1 MISSF
6 IIDAILKQAKPEN
19 KDNILKMFIEKL
31 GNDYPYND
39 SRVNHVLELLVNP
52 KAMIEKEHINMDY
65 INKNF
70 NKWIYQYD
78 KVIIKDIA
86 FKSIDN
92 IEELVYISYSY
103 KAKLNEDR
111 DDIDFT
117 NTTISISFIDYPEV
131 LKKS

>member
-31 GNDYPYND
+31 GNDYSYND
-39 SRVNHVLELLVNP
+39 SKINHVLELLVNP
-52 KAMIEKEHINMDY
+52 KVIIEKEHINMDY

-70 NKWIYQYD
+70 TKWLYQPD
-78 KVIIKDIA
+78 KIIIKDIA

-92 IEELVYISYSY
+92 IEGLIYISYSC
-103 KAKLNEDR
+103 KEKCNEYR
-111 DDIDFT
+111 DDINFN
-117 NTTISISFIDYPEV
+117 NTTVSISFIDYPEV

>member
-31 GNDYPYND
+31 SDNYSYND
-39 SRVNHVLELLVNP
+39 SKVNHVLELLINP
-52 KAMIEKEHINMDY
+52 KVMIEKEHINMDY

-70 NKWIYQYD
+70 TKWLYRPDDI
-78 KVIIKDIA
+78 IIKDIA

-92 IEELVYISYSY
+92 IEGLVYISYSY
-103 KAKLNEDR
+103 KAKLNEYR
-111 DDIDFT
+111 DDIDF
-117 NTTISISFIDYPEV
+117 NNNTISISFIDYPEV